1 MVDTSPAVTERLP
14 DRVEP
19 AVDQPL
25 RPVPLRSSDRRS
37 GPSWIPSRVAAPI
50 GVLVIILVVWT
61 AISRSLEGGRS
72 FLLPPPDEV
81 LTEGLLQPDVVREIL
96 EALASTMTVALL
108 GLAISIC
115 LGVAAAVVMHQSRW
129 AEHALYP
136 YAVVLQTI
144 PILAVVPLIGFWFGF
159 DFNSRLF
166 VCVLV
171 AIFPIIT
178 NTLFGLQSVDHDHRD
193 LFALYAATRRQ
204 RLWRLDLPGALPA
217 MITGFKISAGLSVI
231 GSIIADF
238 FFRQGEPGIGRLID
252 AYRQRLATEK
262 LLTALIFSSLAGLL
276 LFWAFD
282 LIGQRIVQ
290 RRTRRRA

>member
-1 MVDTSPAVTERLP
+1 MVDTSTAVTEL
-14 DRVEP
+14 VAEP
-19 AVDQPL
+19 AAASTPSRL
-25 RPVPLRSSDRRS
+25 RPVPLRSPDRRRR
-37 GPSWIPSRVAAPI
+37 GRIPSRVAAPV
-50 GVLVIILVVWT
+50 GVLVVILVVWT

-72 FLLPPPDEV
+72 FLLPSPGVV
-81 LTEGLLQPDVVREIL
+81 LTDGLLQSDVVKEVL
-96 EALASTMTVALL
+96 DALASTMTVALI
-108 GLAISIC
+108 GLLISIA
-115 LGVAAAVVMHQSRW
+115 LGVSAAVVMHQSRW

-136 YAVVLQTI
+136 YAVILQTI

-193 LFALYAATRRQ
+193 LFALYSANRRQ

-276 LFWAFD
+276 LFWMFD
-282 LIGQRIVQ
+282 LIGQRVMQ
-290 RRTRRRA
+290 RRTKRTA